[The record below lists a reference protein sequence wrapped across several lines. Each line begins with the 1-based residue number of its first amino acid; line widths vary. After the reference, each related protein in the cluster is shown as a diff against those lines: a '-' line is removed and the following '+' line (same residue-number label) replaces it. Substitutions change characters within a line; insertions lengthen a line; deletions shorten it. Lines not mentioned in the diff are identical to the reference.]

1 MAAAHRRTAL
11 RGGSSVAE
19 RAEKE
24 KKSGKHRKPYQNN
37 VRKEEILML
46 FCLIMNLFFPF
57 FKPSCGFSE
66 NGQLTPN
73 KTHLLST
80 KQ

>member
-19 RAEKE
+19 RAEHE

-57 FKPSCGFSE
+57 FYQAVVFQKMVS
-66 NGQLTPN
+66 
-73 KTHLLST
+73 
-80 KQ
+80 